1 MTLVIVAFL
10 GGVLTILSPCILPVL
25 PFVFTR
31 SNVPF
36 VRGGLPL
43 LVGMAVTFAAVAS
56 LAAVGGAWVV
66 SANQWGRWLALLLM
80 LTFGLALLVPSI
92 AERLSRPF
100 VALGNRL
107 SSSATQ
113 REGRFGSSL
122 LLGVATG
129 LLWAPCAGPILGLI
143 LTGAALNG
151 ANLETSLLLLAFAAG
166 SAVSL
171 AAALFLGGKVFA
183 AMKRSLGAE
192 EWLRR
197 ALGGAVVVSAIA
209 IAFGLD
215 TGFLA
220 QVSTAST
227 TRLEQT
233 LFGRF
238 MPANAPSNEED
249 VLLPGPAMVGGGAM
263 MSGANAMMSGN
274 AAMTGGGAMMS
285 ARDAAGQ
292 LPVEGAMP
300 PLDGVTQWLNSEPL
314 SRESLRGK
322 VVLVDFWTYSCINCI
337 RALPYVRAW
346 HEKYRD
352 QGLVVIGVHSPE
364 FAFEKD
370 LRNVRREVEDLELEY
385 PIAVDNDYAVWR
397 AFANQY
403 WPAHYFIDATGNI
416 RHTHFGEGE
425 YDTSERVI
433 QQLLA
438 EVKGAEVSTD
448 LVEPNARG
456 AALASDLISVLTP
469 ETYIGHARAESFAS
483 PGGQVHGASSDYT
496 APSRLGLNEW
506 ALAGRWTVAEED
518 AVLDTAPGKIL
529 MHFQARDLHL
539 VLGPGPDG
547 KPVRFRV
554 KLDGAPPGADHGFDV
569 DADGVGTVTD
579 YRLYQLIRQQDAV
592 RNRTFEI
599 EFLDSGVA
607 AYAFT
612 FG

>member
-1 MTLVIVAFL
+1 MVLFALAFL

-36 VRGGLPL
+36 RRGALPL
-43 LVGMAVTFAAVAS
+43 LAGMALTFAAVAS

-66 SANQWGRWLALLLM
+66 SANRWGRWAALSLM
-80 LTFGLALLVPSI
+80 LVFGLALLLPSI
-92 AERLSRPF
+92 AQRLSAPL

-107 SSSATQ
+107 SMSAAQ
-113 REGRFGSSL
+113 HEGHTGSSL

-143 LTGAALNG
+143 LTGAALSG

-166 SAVSL
+166 SAASL
-171 AAALFLGGKVFA
+171 AAALLLGAKVFA

-197 ALGGAVVVSAIA
+197 GLGAAVVVSAMA
-209 IAFGLD
+209 IAFGFD

-220 QVSTAST
+220 RVSTAST
-227 TRLEQT
+227 TRIET
-233 LFGRF
+233 ALFGRF
-238 MPANAPSNEED
+238 MPPDDASVSRD
-249 VLLPGPAMVGGGAM
+249 
-263 MSGANAMMSGN
+263 NAMM
-274 AAMTGGGAMMS
+274 AGGAMMS
-285 ARDAAGQ
+285 ARGAAGA
-292 LPVEGAMP
+292 LPVEGVMP
-300 PLDGVTQWLNSEPL
+300 PLDGVTQWLSSEPL
-314 SRESLRGK
+314 TRESLRGK

-337 RALPYVRAW
+337 RALPYVKAW

-352 QGLVVIGVHSPE
+352 RGLVVVGVHAPE

-370 LRNVRREVEDLELEY
+370 LGNVRREVERLGIEY
-385 PIAVDNDYAVWR
+385 PVAVDNDYAVWR
-397 AFANQY
+397 AFGNQY
-403 WPAHYFIDATGNI
+403 WPAHYFIDAMGNI
-416 RHTHFGEGE
+416 RHKHFGEGE
-425 YDTSERVI
+425 YDVSERVI

-438 EVKGAEVSTD
+438 EAGNAAVASD
-448 LVEPNARG
+448 LVAPNADG
-456 AALASDLISVLTP
+456 AALASDLISVVTP
-469 ETYIGHARAESFAS
+469 ETYVGHARAESFAS
-483 PGGQVHGASSDYT
+483 PGGQVPGVPHEYA
-496 APSRLGLNEW
+496 APQRLGLNEW
-506 ALAGRWTVAEED
+506 ALDARWIVNEEN
-518 AVLDTAPGKIL
+518 AVLKAASGRL
-529 MHFQARDLHL
+529 VMHFQARDLHL

-554 KLDGAPPGADHGFDV
+554 KLDGAAPGADHGADI
-569 DADGVGTVTD
+569 DADGRGTVD
-579 YRLYQLIRQQDAV
+579 EQRLYQLIRQQGAV
-592 RNRTFEI
+592 RDRTFEI

>member
-1 MTLVIVAFL
+1 MLLFVLAFF

-31 SNVPF
+31 THVPF
-36 VRGGLPL
+36 RRGALPL
-43 LVGMAVTFAAVAS
+43 LVGMAVTFVAVAS
-56 LAAVGGAWVV
+56 LAAVGGGWVV
-66 SANQWGRWLALLLM
+66 SANQWGRWLALALM
-80 LTFGLALLVPSI
+80 LVFGLALLVPSI
-92 AERLSRPF
+92 ADRLSRPL
-100 VALGNRL
+100 VALGAVL
-107 SSSATQ
+107 SSSAAQ
-113 REGRFGSSL
+113 HEGRFGSSL

-171 AAALFLGGKVFA
+171 AAALLLGAKVFA
-183 AMKRSLGAE
+183 AMKRSFRAE

-197 ALGGAVVVSAIA
+197 ALGAAVMLSAVAIA
-209 IAFGLD
+209 LGFD
-215 TGFLA
+215 TRFLA

-227 TRLEQT
+227 TRLEEV

-238 MPANAPSNEED
+238 MPERDAPHDED
-249 VLLPGPAMVGGGAM
+249 VLLPGPAMAGGPAMMSGNGAM
-263 MSGANAMMSGN
+263 MSGN
-274 AAMTGGGAMMS
+274 GAMM
-285 ARDAAGQ
+285 APRGEAGA
-292 LPVEGAMP
+292 LPVQGVMP
-300 PLDGVTQWLNSEPL
+300 PLDGVTQWLNSAPL
-314 SRESLRGK
+314 SREGLRGK

-337 RALPYVRAW
+337 RALPFVEAW

-352 QGLVVIGVHSPE
+352 QGLVVIGVHAPE

-370 LRNVRREVEDLELEY
+370 LRNVQREVDVLGLTY
-385 PIAVDNDYAVWR
+385 PVAIDNDYAVWR

-403 WPAHYFIDATGNI
+403 WPAHYFVDANGNI

-425 YDTSERVI
+425 YDASERVI

-438 EVKGAEVSTD
+438 EAGSAAVATD
-448 LVEPNARG
+448 LVAPNGEG
-456 AALASDLISVLTP
+456 AALAPDLIGVVTP
-469 ETYIGHARAESFAS
+469 ETYVGHARAESFAS
-483 PGGQVHGASSDYT
+483 PGGQVLGRAHDYT
-496 APSRLGLNEW
+496 APQRLGLNEW
-506 ALAGRWTVAEED
+506 ALAGRWTVGEEE
-518 AVLDTAPGKIL
+518 AVLDAQPGKIL

-539 VLGPGPDG
+539 VLGPGAGG

-554 KLDGAPPGADHGFDV
+554 KLDGAAPGADHGSDI
-569 DADGVGTVTD
+569 DADGVGTVQEH
-579 YRLYQLIRQQDAV
+579 RLYQLIRQEDAG

>member
-1 MTLVIVAFL
+1 MVLFALAFL

-31 SNVPF
+31 TNLPF
-36 VRGGLPL
+36 KRGALPL
-43 LVGMAVTFAAVAS
+43 LAGMALTFAAVAS
-56 LAAVGGAWVV
+56 LAAVGGGWVV
-66 SANQWGRWLALLLM
+66 SANRWGRWIALALM
-80 LTFGLALLVPSI
+80 LVFGIALLVPSI
-92 AERLSRPF
+92 AQRLSSPF

-107 SSSATQ
+107 SSSAAQ
-113 REGRFGSSL
+113 HEGRIGSSL

-151 ANLETSLLLLAFAAG
+151 ANVETSLLLLAFAAG
-166 SAVSL
+166 SALAL
-171 AAALFLGGKVFA
+171 AAALFLGAKVFA

-197 ALGGAVVVSAIA
+197 GLGAAVVVSAVA
-209 IAFGLD
+209 IAFGFD

-227 TRLEQT
+227 TRLEEA
-233 LFGRF
+233 LFGRL
-238 MPANAPSNEED
+238 MPSRDPI
-249 VLLPGPAMVGGGAM
+249 V
-263 MSGANAMMSGN
+263 SGDNAMM
-274 AAMTGGGAMMS
+274 AGGAMMS
-285 ARDAAGQ
+285 ARAAPDS
-292 LPVEGAMP
+292 LPVESVMP

-314 SRESLRGK
+314 ARENLRGK
-322 VVLVDFWTYSCINCI
+322 VVLIDFWTYSCINCI
-337 RALPYVRAW
+337 RALPFVKAW

-352 QGLVVIGVHSPE
+352 DGLVVIGVHAPE

-370 LRNVRREVEDLELEY
+370 LRNVRREVAKLGIEY
-385 PIAVDNDYAVWR
+385 PVAVDNDYAVWR
-397 AFANQY
+397 AFGNQY
-403 WPAHYFIDATGNI
+403 WPAHYFIDAMGNV
-416 RHTHFGEGE
+416 RHKHFGEGE
-425 YDTSERVI
+425 YDASERVI

-438 EVKGAEVSTD
+438 EAGNAVVATD
-448 LVEPNARG
+448 LVAPNG
-456 AALASDLISVLTP
+456 EGSALAPDLVSVVTP
-469 ETYIGHARAESFAS
+469 ETYVGHTRAESFAS
-483 PGGQVHGASSDYT
+483 PGGQVPGVAHDY
-496 APSRLGLNEW
+496 AVPQRLRLNEW
-506 ALAGRWTVAEED
+506 ALDARWTVGEED
-518 AVLDTAPGKIL
+518 AVLNAAPGKIV

-554 KLDGAPPGADHGFDV
+554 KLDGAAPGDDHGADI
-569 DADGVGTVTD
+569 DAEGGGTVDD
-579 YRLYQLIRQQDAV
+579 YRLYQLIRQQGAV
-592 RNRTFEI
+592 RDRTFEI

>member
-1 MTLVIVAFL
+1 MVLFALAFL

-25 PFVFTR
+25 PFVFART
-31 SNVPF
+31 NVPF
-36 VRGGLPL
+36 KRGALPL
-43 LVGMAVTFAAVAS
+43 LAGMALTFAAVAS
-56 LAAVGGAWVV
+56 LAAVGGGGIV
-66 SANQWGRWLALLLM
+66 SANRWGRWVALVLM
-80 LTFGLALLVPSI
+80 LVFGLALLVPSI
-92 AERLSRPF
+92 AQRLSAPF

-107 SSSATQ
+107 SSSAAKHEA
-113 REGRFGSSL
+113 RVGSSL

-166 SAVSL
+166 SALSL
-171 AAALFLGGKVFA
+171 AAALLLGAKVFA

-197 ALGGAVVVSAIA
+197 ALGGAVVVSAVA

-227 TRLEQT
+227 TRLEEA

-238 MPANAPSNEED
+238 MPPRNAI
-249 VLLPGPAMVGGGAM
+249 
-263 MSGANAMMSGN
+263 MSGNNAMM
-274 AAMTGGGAMMS
+274 AGGGAMMS
-285 ARDAAGQ
+285 ARGPEGA
-292 LPVEGAMP
+292 LPVQGVMP
-300 PLDGVTQWLNSEPL
+300 QLDGVTQWLNSEPL
-314 SRESLRGK
+314 EREDLRGK

-337 RALPYVRAW
+337 RALPFVKAW

-352 QGLVVIGVHSPE
+352 QGLVVIGVHAPE

-370 LRNVRREVEDLELEY
+370 LGNVRREVAELGIQY
-385 PIAVDNDYAVWR
+385 PVAVDNDYAVWR

-403 WPAHYFIDATGNI
+403 WPAHYFIDAMGNI
-416 RHTHFGEGE
+416 RHEHFGEGE
-425 YDTSERVI
+425 YEASERVI

-438 EVKGAEVSTD
+438 EAGNAAVATD
-448 LVEPNARG
+448 LAARHAEG
-456 AALASDLISVLTP
+456 AALASDLVSVVTP
-469 ETYIGHARAESFAS
+469 ETYVGQARAENFAS
-483 PGGQVHGASSDYT
+483 PGGQVPGVAHDYSV
-496 APSRLGLNEW
+496 PLKLGLNEW
-506 ALAGRWTVAEED
+506 ALDARWTVGDED
-518 AVLDTAPGKIL
+518 AVLNAASGKIV

-547 KPVRFRV
+547 KPARFRV
-554 KLDGAPPGADHGFDV
+554 KLDGTAPGPDHGD
-569 DADGVGTVTD
+569 DIDPEGGGTVRE
-579 YRLYQLIRQQDAV
+579 YRLYQLIRQQGVIRD
-592 RNRTFEI
+592 RTFEI
-599 EFLDSGVA
+599 EFFDSGVA